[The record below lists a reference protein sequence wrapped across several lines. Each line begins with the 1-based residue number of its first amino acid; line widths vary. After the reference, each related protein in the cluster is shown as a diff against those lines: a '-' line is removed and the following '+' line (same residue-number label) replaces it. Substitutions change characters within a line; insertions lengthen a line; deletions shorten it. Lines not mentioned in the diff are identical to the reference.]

1 MTDHQ
6 PQDHYDLAIVGAGI
20 IGLAHALAAVRIGKK
35 VIVIDRDAVA
45 KGASVR
51 NFGFVTV
58 SGQQSGQSWQR
69 ALRTRDI
76 WADVAA
82 EAGIRIAQSGSCIV
96 ARRPEAF
103 QLLQAFAETDMG
115 RACEIITPDRLAETM
130 PAIRSNNIRGAL
142 WSPHE
147 LRVESRDAI
156 PQLARWLAAV
166 HGVSFL
172 RSAEVRSVAPPLIET
187 TRGQVRAD
195 KAVICCGDDLQTLF
209 PERLAAYDLVPCRL
223 QMMRVMPGLPM
234 PLLPASLMSDLSL
247 VRQPGFASLAGAKA
261 LSDRLK
267 EEQARYLQHGIH
279 LVAVQSVDGS
289 LVVGD
294 SHHYGGAPNPTA
306 PSEIEGL
313 ILDELDAVLDLG
325 QRRVTERWVGTYA
338 TASDRPMLVDRPSAD
353 IRIVIVTSGS
363 GASTGFAIGE
373 EMISEMFGDQCA
385 A

>member
-156 PQLARWLAAV
+156 PQLAGWLAAV

-247 VRQPGFASLAGAKA
+247 V
-261 LSDRLK
+261 
-267 EEQARYLQHGIH
+267 
-279 LVAVQSVDGS
+279 VAVQSVDGS

-373 EMISEMFGDQCA
+373 EVISEMFGDQCA